1 MVGVNLCL
9 RTNVKH
15 YCMFHHEPVYDDATL
30 HSVLQETMNLSR
42 YSPMDPD
49 MDRSASQKRLKAG
62 GNTLP
67 THHQATV
74 FLLEP
79 GKGPLGLESWDD
91 LFHWSPTIFLGLPD
105 ALRELR
111 PEPTLPELLA
121 EGLCSI
127 PFVCRD
133 VLETL
138 AGAPCCAW
146 APLDRLE
153 PWEDLGALI
162 PVGRCDAM
170 CPRHPV
176 ALGEAVDEEALA
188 LPPVGNA
195 LAPPSQGEKAPATAP
210 YSQRIIPWS
219 SAIPSIR
226 AGLAASGPS
235 ACHRCSQR
243 CVALFDAHGSPR
255 GTAHHRQPVIKMY
268 NNVCNTLRKGA
279 CGIP

>member
-1 MVGVNLCL
+1 MRQYAPN
-9 RTNVKH
+9 
-15 YCMFHHEPVYDDATL
+15 A
-30 HSVLQETMNLSR
+30 
-42 YSPMDPD
+42 
-49 MDRSASQKRLKAG
+49 
-62 GNTLP
+62 

-74 FLLEP
+74 CLLEP

-138 AGAPCCAW
+138 AGAPCFAW

-162 PVGRCDAM
+162 PVGRCEAM

-279 CGIP
+279 CGIPRPRFGGAEGKTSSNKRYSKSLTPSKRPAILSSYVQIEQYSTKIILVG